1 MKRILYIILFLAFFF
16 QGLSAQDFRN
26 FRIPDRI
33 VSPETVG
40 DTVIL
45 RLAGE
50 YATDV
55 RVEGSWASGL
65 LPMQKRE
72 GVWELKVAGLPAD
85 LYTYRFFVE
94 GVPTLDPSNASVQR
108 RGTDY
113 RSFFTVEDPYARR
126 YSTAYRRGDVSYVWY
141 ESEILGME
149 RRMAVYT
156 PYGYGLEKKRK
167 YPVLYLMHGEGDD
180 EESWLTMGRV
190 AQVLDNLI
198 QQGRAVPMIVVMPN
212 CNAVEQ
218 ASFMLG
224 LPEVH
229 NARTTS
235 SYVFMSSLV
244 NEIIPYVE
252 SHYQAID
259 KKSGRAACG
268 IGFTG
273 TTVINA
279 AILYPDLFDF
289 LIPLSC
295 GVVDNGNLTEDFL
308 RIKKA
313 KVKLFWTGCG
323 TSDRE
328 AYERSRT
335 LHDALQHI
343 HLDHTFYMVSGGRD
357 WRTWRLFLNNFA
369 PMIFKHYTD

>member
-1 MKRILYIILFLAFFF
+1 MKRILSIAFFLAFFMLS
-16 QGLSAQDFRN
+16 LSAQDFRN
-26 FRIPDRI
+26 FRIPERI

-40 DTVIL
+40 DTVVL

-85 LYTYRFFVE
+85 IYTYRFIVE
-94 GVPTLDPSNASVQR
+94 GVPTIDPSNPSVQR
-108 RGTDY
+108 RGAEY
-113 RSFFTVEDPYARR
+113 RSTFTVE
-126 YSTAYRRGDVSYVWY
+126 TAYPRRFAEAAHRGNVSYVWY
-141 ESEILGME
+141 DSEILGME

-156 PYGYGLEKKRK
+156 PYGYDQVKRK
-167 YPVLYLMHGEGDD
+167 QYPVLYLMHGEGDD

-198 QQGRAVPMIVVMPN
+198 QHGRAVPMIVVMPN
-212 CNAVEQ
+212 CNATEQ
-218 ASFMLG
+218 ASFTLG
-224 LPEVH
+224 LPEVS

-235 SYVFMSSLV
+235 SFVFMSSLI

-252 SHYQAID
+252 SHYNVST

-279 AILYPDLFDF
+279 AILYPDMFDF
-289 LIPLSC
+289 LLPLSC
-295 GVVDNGNLTEDFL
+295 GVVDNGHLTEDFL

-313 KVKLFWTGCG
+313 GVKLFWTGCG
-323 TSDRE
+323 TMDSV
-328 AYERSRT
+328 AYEPSRV
-335 LHDALQHI
+335 LHEALQYI
-343 HLDHTFYMVSGGRD
+343 HLDHTYYMMTGGRD
-357 WRTWRLFLNNFA
+357 WRVWRHFLNNFA